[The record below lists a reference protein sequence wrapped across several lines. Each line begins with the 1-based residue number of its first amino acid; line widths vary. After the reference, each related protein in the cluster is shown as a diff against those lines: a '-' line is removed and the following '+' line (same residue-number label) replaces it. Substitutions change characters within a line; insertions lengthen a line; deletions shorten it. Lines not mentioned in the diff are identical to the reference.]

1 MSPRSM
7 PSTPSTARADAL
19 AASAITTDAGA
30 AAGTPLIE
38 HLAGCDGPAGVV
50 AAIAQA
56 AIPLAGRLA
65 AGLLSAE
72 TGMVAGINGSGDR
85 QKSLDLAAHDMML
98 EALRGTGVRR
108 VLSEEGEDVVEL
120 DAGGLW
126 DVAIDP
132 IDGSDSIGI
141 GAPLGTLFGIW
152 PSAKERFACD
162 GRAIVAAGYV
172 SFGHSTDFGW
182 TLGDGVSM
190 ATLDGP
196 AGRFRVSRQ
205 GLTIAPDT
213 ASVAYNASNLRHWP
227 NGLRTYAR
235 DLVAGSDGPRGRD
248 FNMRWLAA
256 AVGELHRIMLR
267 GGTFLYPGDHRP
279 GYEHG
284 RLRLAYEAM
293 PIAFLMEQ
301 AGGLATDGAT
311 PILDRKLGSY
321 HEHTPLVF
329 GSSQEVE
336 TIGRYVAMNNDR
348 G

>member
-1 MSPRSM
+1 LSAP
-7 PSTPSTARADAL
+7 AIAL
-19 AASAITTDAGA
+19 GD
-30 AAGTPLIE
+30 
-38 HLAGCDGPAGVV
+38 HLANAGGPAGVV

-72 TGMVAGINGSGDR
+72 TGTVAGINGSGDQ

-98 EALRGTGVRR
+98 DALRGHGVRR

-120 DAGGLW
+120 DAGGVW

-141 GAPLGTLFGIW
+141 GAPLGTLFGVW
-152 PSAKERFACD
+152 PSGREGFACD

-190 ATLDGP
+190 ATLDRP
-196 AGRFRVSRQ
+196 AGCFRVVRRA
-205 GLTIAPDT
+205 LRIPPDT
-213 ASVAYNASNLRHWP
+213 SCVAYNASNLRHWP
-227 NGLRTYAR
+227 DGLRAYAR

-336 TIGRYVAMNNDR
+336 TIGRYASLNNDR